1 MCFNCLQVNKIY
13 LYISLKTIKLIFF
26 FVNYRNNC
34 ATNPYCLNGL
44 GEKKLAS
51 LLQKEV
57 TVSIERQ
64 DYLRKIDQHIGLK
77 NLGATCYINTYL
89 QVILH

>member
-1 MCFNCLQVNKIY
+1 
-13 LYISLKTIKLIFF
+13 
-26 FVNYRNNC
+26 
-34 ATNPYCLNGL
+34 LNGL

-89 QVILH
+89 QVIQ